1 MKYLMFFFI
10 VVSGMIYSQEWRDS
24 LETARTLYKK
34 KDYGKALKYYKS
46 AQKKAPE
53 GVNLSD
59 EIGQTAYKAREFELS
74 EKIYQQNTPNKI
86 SDKQKSENYHNLGN
100 SKMQKKDYQGA
111 IDAYKSALKNNP
123 DDEETRYNL
132 SQAIRRLKAKKE
144 KEEKNKK
151 DQDQDQDQQNQD
163 NKNQNGKN
171 QDQGKGNQN
180 KGNQNKENQNPKDG
194 NQNQSQNGQN
204 GKGNKDPKTGKG
216 TNQKNNDTSGTPND
230 TRNNGSKIP
239 NKSVERMLDQLMKAE
254 ASTKRRIGGNKGD
267 VGTNKSGKDW

>member
-1 MKYLMFFFI
+1 MKFLMFFFFI

-34 KDYGKALKYYKS
+34 KDYGKALKYYES

-53 GVNLSD
+53 GVDLSD
-59 EIGQTAYKAREFELS
+59 EIGQSAYKARQFELS
-74 EKIYQQNTPNKI
+74 EKIYQQNTSNKR
-86 SDKQKSENYHNLGN
+86 SEKQKSENYHNLGN
-100 SKMQKKDYQGA
+100 SKMQKEDYQGA

-144 KEEKNKK
+144 KEEKNN
-151 DQDQDQDQQNQD
+151 QDQNQDQQNQN
-163 NKNQNGKN
+163 NKNQNGKDQN
-171 QDQGKGNQN
+171 QGKGNQN
-180 KGNQNKENQNPKDG
+180 KGNQNPKDG

-216 TNQKNNDTSGTPND
+216 TNKNNNDPNGTPND
-230 TRNNGSKIP
+230 KMNNGSKIP

-267 VGTNKSGKDW
+267 AGTNKSGKDW

>member
-1 MKYLMFFFI
+1 MKFLMFFFFI

-34 KDYGKALKYYKS
+34 KDYGKALKYYES

-53 GVNLSD
+53 GVDLSD
-59 EIGQTAYKAREFELS
+59 EIGQSAYKARQFELS
-74 EKIYQQNTPNKI
+74 EKIYQQNTSNKR

-111 IDAYKSALKNNP
+111 AYKSALKNNP

-144 KEEKNKK
+144 KEEKNNQ
-151 DQDQDQDQQNQD
+151 DQDQDQNQDQQNQD
-163 NKNQNGKN
+163 NKNQNGKDQN
-171 QDQGKGNQN
+171 QGKGNQN
-180 KGNQNKENQNPKDG
+180 KGNQNPKDG
-194 NQNQSQNGQN
+194 NQDQSQNGQN

-216 TNQKNNDTSGTPND
+216 TNKNNNDPNGTPND
-230 TRNNGSKIP
+230 KMNNGSKIP

-267 VGTNKSGKDW
+267 AGTNKSGKDW

>member
-1 MKYLMFFFI
+1 MKFLMFFFFI

-34 KDYGKALKYYKS
+34 KDYGKALKYYES

-53 GVNLSD
+53 GVDLSD
-59 EIGQTAYKAREFELS
+59 EIGQSAYKARQFELS
-74 EKIYQQNTPNKI
+74 EKIYQQNTSNKR
-86 SDKQKSENYHNLGN
+86 SEKQKSENYHNLGN
-100 SKMQKKDYQGA
+100 SKMQKEDYQGA

-144 KEEKNKK
+144 KEEKNN
-151 DQDQDQDQQNQD
+151 QDQNQDQQNQN
-163 NKNQNGKN
+163 NKNQNGK
-171 QDQGKGNQN
+171 DQNKGKGNQN
-180 KGNQNKENQNPKDG
+180 KGNQNPKDG

-216 TNQKNNDTSGTPND
+216 TNKNNNDPNGTPND
-230 TRNNGSKIP
+230 KMNNGSKIP

-267 VGTNKSGKDW
+267 AGTNKSGKDW

>member
-1 MKYLMFFFI
+1 MKFLMFFFFI

-34 KDYGKALKYYKS
+34 KDYWKALKYYES

-53 GVNLSD
+53 GVDLSD
-59 EIGQTAYKAREFELS
+59 EIGQSAYKARQFELS
-74 EKIYQQNTPNKI
+74 EKIYQQNTSNKR

-100 SKMQKKDYQGA
+100 SKMQKEDYQGA

-123 DDEETRYNL
+123 QDEETRYNL

-144 KEEKNKK
+144 KEEKNNK
-151 DQDQDQDQQNQD
+151 DQNQD
-163 NKNQNGKN
+163 QKNQNNQNQNGKDQN
-171 QDQGKGNQN
+171 QGKGDQN
-180 KGNQNKENQNPKDG
+180 KGNQNPKDG
-194 NQNQSQNGQN
+194 NQSQSQNGQN
-204 GKGNKDPKTGKG
+204 NKGNKDPKTGKG
-216 TNQKNNDTSGTPND
+216 TNKNNNDPNGD
-230 TRNNGSKIP
+230 SSDKMNNGAKIP

-267 VGTNKSGKDW
+267 SGTNKSGKDW

>member
-1 MKYLMFFFI
+1 MKFLMFFFFI

-34 KDYGKALKYYKS
+34 KDYGKALKYYES

-53 GVNLSD
+53 GVDLSD
-59 EIGQTAYKAREFELS
+59 EIGQSAYKARQFELS
-74 EKIYQQNTPNKI
+74 EKIYQQNTSNKR
-86 SDKQKSENYHNLGN
+86 SEKQKSENYHNLGN
-100 SKMQKKDYQGA
+100 SKMQKEDYQGA

-144 KEEKNKK
+144 KEEKNNQ
-151 DQDQDQDQQNQD
+151 DQDQNQDQQNQD
-163 NKNQNGKN
+163 NKNQNGKDQN
-171 QDQGKGNQN
+171 QGKGNQN
-180 KGNQNKENQNPKDG
+180 KGNQNPKDG

-216 TNQKNNDTSGTPND
+216 TNKNNNDPNGNPND
-230 TRNNGSKIP
+230 KMNNGSKIP

>member
-1 MKYLMFFFI
+1 MKFLMFFFFI

-34 KDYGKALKYYKS
+34 KDYGKALKYYES

-53 GVNLSD
+53 GVDLSD
-59 EIGQTAYKAREFELS
+59 EIGQSAYKARQFELS
-74 EKIYQQNTPNKI
+74 EKIYQQNTSNKR
-86 SDKQKSENYHNLGN
+86 SEKQKSENYHNLGN
-100 SKMQKKDYQGA
+100 SKMQKEDYQGA

-144 KEEKNKK
+144 KEEKNN
-151 DQDQDQDQQNQD
+151 QDQNQNQQNQN
-163 NKNQNGKN
+163 NKNQNGKDQN
-171 QDQGKGNQN
+171 QGKGNQN
-180 KGNQNKENQNPKDG
+180 RGNQNPKDG

-216 TNQKNNDTSGTPND
+216 TNKNNNDPNGTPND
-230 TRNNGSKIP
+230 KMNNGSKIP

-267 VGTNKSGKDW
+267 AGTNKSGKDW

>member
-1 MKYLMFFFI
+1 MKFLMFFFFI

-34 KDYGKALKYYKS
+34 KDYGKALKYYES

-53 GVNLSD
+53 GVDLSD
-59 EIGQTAYKAREFELS
+59 EIGQSAYKARQFELS
-74 EKIYQQNTPNKI
+74 EKIYQQNTSNKR
-86 SDKQKSENYHNLGN
+86 SEKQKSENYHNLGN
-100 SKMQKKDYQGA
+100 SKMQKEDYQGA

-144 KEEKNKK
+144 KEEKNN
-151 DQDQDQDQQNQD
+151 QDQNQDQQNQN
-163 NKNQNGKN
+163 NKNQNSKDQN
-171 QDQGKGNQN
+171 QGKGNKN
-180 KGNQNKENQNPKDG
+180 KGNQNPKDG

-216 TNQKNNDTSGTPND
+216 TNKNNNDPNGTPND
-230 TRNNGSKIP
+230 KMNNGSKIP

-267 VGTNKSGKDW
+267 AGTNKSGKDW